1 MTKQSDIFGNE
12 LKQKLDDFRVGI
24 LTLDEII
31 EFLNEYYKR
40 LPETKKNKK

>member
-1 MTKQSDIFGNE
+1 MTKQRDRFWSK
-12 LKQKLDDFRVGI
+12 LKQKLYDFRVGI

-40 LPETKKNKK
+40 LPYLKKNK

>member
-1 MTKQSDIFGNE
+1 MTKQSDRFGSK

-31 EFLNEYYKR
+31 KFLNEYYKG
-40 LPETKKNKK
+40 LHYTKKNKK